1 MRVFILNAGSSS
13 LKYQLMN
20 PVTKEVLAS
29 GLCERIGIDGVLK
42 HEFGDDK
49 KLKLEVS
56 MPTHKEAIELV
67 LKTLTEGEGKVI
79 NSIDDIDAIGHRAV
93 HGGEE
98 FSGSVMVTN
107 RVIEKMKELIPLAP
121 LHNPANIMGMEIC
134 QELMPGKPNV
144 AVFDTAF
151 HQTMPDYAYMYPLPY
166 EQYEKHKVRKYGFHG
181 TSHFF
186 VSNEA
191 RNMLDKKHNTRIIV
205 CHLGN
210 GSSVSA
216 VFNGKCIDTSMGL
229 TPVQG
234 LMMGTRC
241 GDIGA
246 GALQYMMEKEGLT
259 IKETL
264 DILNKKSGILGISGK
279 SSDLREVLEGRE
291 AGDDRCRLAVDMI
304 AYIIKKY
311 VGSYA
316 AALDGVDAL
325 CFTGGIGEN
334 AALIRE
340 KVCAGL
346 DYMGLNI
353 DPVKNNKRCSL
364 ARDIS
369 TNGSTGRIFVIPTNE
384 EYVIANDTYKVVT
397 SGTADAPKK
406 ATCD

>member
-1 MRVFILNAGSSS
+1 MLVFILNAGSSS

-20 PVTKEVLAS
+20 PINKEVLAV
-29 GLCERIGIDGVLK
+29 GICERIGIDGVLK
-42 HEFGDDK
+42 HEFSDDQK
-49 KLKLEVS
+49 IKIETDL
-56 MPTHKEAIELV
+56 PTHKEAIELV

-79 NSIDDIDAIGHRAV
+79 NSIDDIEAIGHRAV

-98 FSGSVMVTN
+98 FAGSVMVSDA
-107 RVIEKMKELIPLAP
+107 VINKMKELIPLAP

-166 EQYEKHKVRKYGFHG
+166 EQYTKNGVRKYGFHG
-181 TSHFF
+181 TSHYF

-191 RNMLDKKHNTRIIV
+191 TKLLDKKHNTRIIV

-216 VFNGKCIDTSMGL
+216 VFDGKCIDTSMGL

-234 LMMGTRC
+234 LMMGTRS

-246 GALQYMMEKEGLT
+246 GAIQYMMETESWN
-259 IKETL
+259 IKEML
-264 DILNKKSGILGISGK
+264 DVLNKKSGIVGISGK
-279 SSDLREVLEGRE
+279 SSDLREVLEGAE
-291 AGDDRCRLAVDMI
+291 SGDDRCRLAVDMI
-304 AYIIKKY
+304 AYKIKHY
-311 VGSYA
+311 VGAYA
-316 AALDGVDAL
+316 ASLDGVDAL

-353 DPVKNNKRCSL
+353 DPVKNNKRSSE

-369 TNGSTGRIFVIPTNE
+369 TNGSRGRIFVIPTNE
-384 EYVIANDTYKVVT
+384 EYVIANDTYKIVK
-397 SGTADAPKK
+397 GLE
-406 ATCD
+406 

>member
-1 MRVFILNAGSSS
+1 MLVFILNAGSSS

-20 PVTKEVLAS
+20 PINKEVLAV
-29 GLCERIGIDGVLK
+29 GICERIGIDGVLK
-42 HEFGDDK
+42 HEFGEDQKIKIESD
-49 KLKLEVS
+49 L
-56 MPTHKEAIELV
+56 PTHKEAIELV
-67 LKTLTEGEGKVI
+67 LKTLTDGEGKVI
-79 NSIDDIDAIGHRAV
+79 DSIDDIEAIGHRAV

-98 FSGSVMVTN
+98 FAGSVMVSD
-107 RVIEKMKELIPLAP
+107 RVIETMKKLIPLAP

-151 HQTMPDYAYMYPLPY
+151 HQTMPDYAYMYALPHD
-166 EQYEKHKVRKYGFHG
+166 QYTKNGVRKYGFHG

-191 RNMLDKKHNTRIIV
+191 SKMLDKKHNTRIIV

-216 VFNGKCIDTSMGL
+216 VFDGKCIDTSMGL

-234 LMMGTRC
+234 LMMGTRA

-246 GALQYMMEKEGLT
+246 GAIQYMMETEGWN
-259 IKETL
+259 IKEML
-264 DILNKKSGILGISGK
+264 DVLNKKSGIVGISGK
-279 SSDLREVLEGRE
+279 SPDLREVLEGSE

-304 AYIIKKY
+304 AYKIKHY
-311 VGSYA
+311 VGAYA

-353 DPVKNNKRCSL
+353 DPVKNNKRSSN

-369 TNGSTGRIFVIPTNE
+369 TNGSRGRIFVIPTNE
-384 EYVIANDTYKVVT
+384 EYVIANDTYKIVKGVE
-397 SGTADAPKK
+397 
-406 ATCD
+406 

>member
-1 MRVFILNAGSSS
+1 MLVFILNAGSSS

-20 PVTKEVLAS
+20 PVTQETLAV
-29 GLCERIGIDGVLK
+29 GLCERIGIDGVIK
-42 HEFGDDK
+42 HEFGDDQ
-49 KLKLEVS
+49 KLKLDVS

-67 LKTLTEGEGKVI
+67 LKTLTDGEGKVI
-79 NSIDDIDAIGHRAV
+79 NSIEDIEAIGHRAV
-93 HGGEE
+93 HGGED
-98 FSGSVMVTN
+98 FSGSVMVTDK
-107 RVIEKMKELIPLAP
+107 VINKMKELIPLAP

-134 QELMPGKPNV
+134 MDLMPGKPNV

-166 EQYEKHKVRKYGFHG
+166 DQYTKNGVRKYGFHG

-186 VSNEA
+186 VSEA
-191 RNMLDKKHNTRIIV
+191 ARDMLDKKHNTRVIV

-216 VFNGKCIDTSMGL
+216 VHNGKCIDTSMGL

-234 LMMGTRC
+234 LMMGTRS

-246 GALQYMMEKEGLT
+246 GAIQYMMDREGMSISEMLNV
-259 IKETL
+259 
-264 DILNKKSGILGISGK
+264 LNKESGIVGISGK
-279 SSDLREVLEGRE
+279 SSDLREVLEGME

-353 DPVKNNKRCSL
+353 DPTKNNKRSGES
-364 ARDIS
+364 RDIS
-369 TNGSTGRIFVIPTNE
+369 TNGSSGRIFVIPTNE
-384 EYVIANDTYKVVT
+384 EYVIANDTFKIVT
-397 SGTADAPKK
+397 GAK
-406 ATCD
+406 

>member
-1 MRVFILNAGSSS
+1 MLVFILNAGSSS

-20 PVTKEVLAS
+20 PVSQETLAV
-29 GLCERIGIDGVLK
+29 GLCERIGIDGVIK
-42 HEFGDDK
+42 HEFANDQ

-67 LKTLTEGEGKVI
+67 LKTLCEGEGKVI

-93 HGGEE
+93 HGGED
-98 FSGSVMVTN
+98 FAGSVMVTDE
-107 RVIEKMKELIPLAP
+107 VIAKMKELIPLAP

-134 QELMPGKPNV
+134 QDLMPGKPNV

-151 HQTMPDYAYMYPLPY
+151 HQTMPDYAFMYPLPH
-166 EQYEKHKVRKYGFHG
+166 EQYTKNGVRKYGFHG
-181 TSHFF
+181 TSHYF

-191 RNMLDKKHNTRIIV
+191 IKMLDNKADSKIIV

-216 VFNGKCIDTSMGL
+216 VRDGKSIDTSMGL

-234 LMMGTRC
+234 LMMGTRS
-241 GDIGA
+241 GDVGA
-246 GALQYMMEKEGLT
+246 GAIQYMMDTEKW
-259 IKETL
+259 
-264 DILNKKSGILGISGK
+264 DIQEMLNVLNKKSGIVGISGK
-279 SSDLREVLEGRE
+279 SSDLREVLEGMD
-291 AGDDRCRLAVDMI
+291 AGDDQCRLAVDMI

-316 AALDGVDAL
+316 AALNGVDAI

-340 KVCAGL
+340 KVCSGL
-346 DYMGLNI
+346 EFMGLTL
-353 DPVKNNKRCSL
+353 DETKNNTRSGDSR
-364 ARDIS
+364 AIS
-369 TNGSTGRIFVIPTNE
+369 TDDSKSKIFVIPTNE
-384 EYVIANDTYKVVT
+384 EFVIANDTYKIV
-397 SGTADAPKK
+397 SELKK
-406 ATCD
+406 

>member
-1 MRVFILNAGSSS
+1 MLVFILNAGSSS

-20 PVTKEVLAS
+20 PVSKEVLAT

-42 HEFGDDK
+42 HEFAEGR
-49 KLKLEVS
+49 KLTLDVS
-56 MPTHKEAIELV
+56 MPSHKEAIELV
-67 LKTLTEGEGKVI
+67 LKTLVDGEGKVI

-98 FSGSVMVTN
+98 FASSVMVTPK
-107 RVIEKMKELIPLAP
+107 VIETMKKLIPLAP

-151 HQTMPDYAYMYPLPY
+151 HQTMPDYAYMYALPY
-166 EQYEKHKVRKYGFHG
+166 EQYTKHGIRKYGFHG
-181 TSHFF
+181 TSHYF

-191 RNMLDKKHNTRIIV
+191 RTMLEKKHNTRIIV

-216 VFNGKCIDTSMGL
+216 VFDGKCIDTSMGL
-229 TPVQG
+229 TPIQG
-234 LMMGTRC
+234 LMMGTRV

-246 GALQYMMEKEGLT
+246 GAIQYMMKQENKDIDEV
-259 IKETL
+259 L
-264 DILNKKSGILGISGK
+264 DIMNKKSGILGISGK
-279 SSDLREVLEGRE
+279 SSDLREVLDGM
-291 AGDDRCRLAVDMI
+291 ANGDDRCRLAIDMV
-304 AYIIKKY
+304 AYKIKSY
-311 VGSYA
+311 VGAYV
-316 AALDGVDAL
+316 AALNGIDAL

-334 AALIRE
+334 ASLIRE

-346 DYMGLNI
+346 DAMGLVI
-353 DPVKNNKRCSL
+353 DPTKNNKRSSE

-369 TNGSTGRIFVIPTNE
+369 TNASPARIFVIPTQE
-384 EYVIANDTYKVVT
+384 EYVIANDTYNIVSK
-397 SGTADAPKK
+397 GR
-406 ATCD
+406 

>member
-1 MRVFILNAGSSS
+1 MLVFILNAGSSS

-20 PVTKEVLAS
+20 PVNKETLAT
-29 GLCERIGIDGVLK
+29 GICERIGIDGSFLK
-42 HEFGDDK
+42 HEYGNK
-49 KLKLEVS
+49 QKLKIESDL
-56 MPTHKEAIELV
+56 PTHKEAIELV
-67 LKTLTEGEGKVI
+67 LKTLTQGEGKVI
-79 NSIDDIDAIGHRAV
+79 NSISDIEAIGHRAV

-98 FSGSVMVTN
+98 FASSVMITDK
-107 RVIEKMKELIPLAP
+107 VINKMKELIPLAP

-134 QELMPGKPNV
+134 QELMPKIPNV

-151 HQTMPDYAYMYPLPY
+151 HQTMPDYAYMYALPY
-166 EQYEKHKVRKYGFHG
+166 EQYTKNGVRKYGFHG
-181 TSHFF
+181 TSHLF
-186 VSNEA
+186 VSSEA
-191 RNMLDKKHNTRIIV
+191 IKILDKKHNTRIIV

-234 LMMGTRC
+234 LMMGTRA

-246 GALQYMMEKEGLT
+246 GAIQYMMETEGWN
-259 IKETL
+259 IREML
-264 DILNKKSGILGISGK
+264 DVLNKKSGIVGISGK
-279 SSDLREVLEGRE
+279 SSDLREVLEGME
-291 AGDDRCRLAVDMI
+291 NGDERCRLAVDMI
-304 AYIIKKY
+304 AYRIKQY

-334 AALIRE
+334 AAIIRE

-353 DPVKNNKRCSL
+353 DPVKNNKRSNED
-364 ARDIS
+364 RDIS
-369 TNGSTGRIFVIPTNE
+369 TNGSQGRIFVIPTNE
-384 EYVIANDTYKVVT
+384 EYVIANDTYKIVK
-397 SGTADAPKK
+397 GL
-406 ATCD
+406 

>member
-1 MRVFILNAGSSS
+1 MLVFILNAGSSS

-20 PVTKEVLAS
+20 PVSKETLAV
-29 GLCERIGIDGVLK
+29 GLCERIGIDGVIK
-42 HEFGDDK
+42 HEFGEDQ

-67 LKTLTEGEGKVI
+67 LKTLTDGEGSVI
-79 NSIDDIDAIGHRAV
+79 NSVDDIDAIGHRAV

-98 FSGSVMVTN
+98 FAGSVMVTEK
-107 RVIEKMKELIPLAP
+107 VINKMKELIPLAP

-134 QELMPGKPNV
+134 QDLMPGKPNV

-166 EQYEKHKVRKYGFHG
+166 EQYTKNGVRKYGFHG

-191 RNMLDKKHNTRIIV
+191 VKMLDKKHNTRVIV

-216 VFNGKCIDTSMGL
+216 IFDGKCIDTSMGL

-234 LMMGTRC
+234 LMMGTRS

-246 GALQYMMEKEGLT
+246 GAIQYMMDTEGLS
-259 IKETL
+259 IKEML
-264 DILNKKSGILGISGK
+264 NVLNKESGIVGISGK
-279 SSDLREVLEGRE
+279 SSDLREVLEGME
-291 AGDDRCRLAVDMI
+291 DGDDRCRLAVDMI

-353 DPVKNNKRCSL
+353 DPTKNNKRSGE

-369 TNGSTGRIFVIPTNE
+369 TNGSSGRIFVIPTNE
-384 EYVIANDTYKVVT
+384 EYVIANDTYKIV
-397 SGTADAPKK
+397 SGISE
-406 ATCD
+406 

>member
-1 MRVFILNAGSSS
+1 MLVFILNAGSSS

-20 PVTKEVLAS
+20 PVIKKVFAQ
-29 GLCERIGIDGVLK
+29 GICERIGIDGVLK
-42 HEFGDDK
+42 HEFGEGKEFK
-49 KLKLEVS
+49 KEIS
-56 MPTHKEAIELV
+56 MPTHKEAIEAV
-67 LKTLTEGEGKVI
+67 LSTLTVGEGKVI
-79 NSIDDIDAIGHRAV
+79 DSINDIEAIGHRAV

-98 FSGSVMVTN
+98 FSGSVLVTEK
-107 RVIEKMKELIPLAP
+107 VIETMKKLIPLAP
-121 LHNPANIMGMEIC
+121 LHNPANILGMEIC

-151 HQTMPDYAYMYPLPY
+151 HQTMPDYAYMYALPY
-166 EQYEKHKVRKYGFHG
+166 DQYAKHGIRKYGFHG

-191 RNMLDKKHNTRIIV
+191 RQMLDKKHNTRIIV

-216 VFNGKCIDTSMGL
+216 VLNGKCIDTSMGL

-234 LMMGTRC
+234 LMMGTRS
-241 GDIGA
+241 GDVGA
-246 GALQYMMEKEGLT
+246 GAISYMMRQENLT
-259 IKETL
+259 IDQTL
-264 DILNKKSGILGISGK
+264 DIMNKKSGILGISGK
-279 SSDLREVLEGRE
+279 SSDLREVLQGMQD
-291 AGDDRCRLAVDMI
+291 GDDRCRLAVEMV
-304 AYIIKKY
+304 AYNIKKY
-311 VGSYA
+311 VGAYV

-346 DYMGLNI
+346 DSMGLVL
-353 DPVKNNKRCSL
+353 DPVKNNKRSRE

-369 TNGSTGRIFVIPTNE
+369 TNASASRIYVIPTNE

-397 SGTADAPKK
+397 GNK
-406 ATCD
+406 

>member
-1 MRVFILNAGSSS
+1 MLVFILNAGSSS

-20 PVTKEVLAS
+20 PINKEVLAV
-29 GLCERIGIDGVLK
+29 GICERIGIDGILK
-42 HEFGDDK
+42 HEFGDGQKIKIDSN
-49 KLKLEVS
+49 L
-56 MPTHKEAIELV
+56 PTHKEAIELV
-67 LKTLTEGEGKVI
+67 LKTLTDGEGKVI
-79 NSIDDIDAIGHRAV
+79 DSIDDIEAIGHRAV

-98 FSGSVMVTN
+98 FAGSVMVSD
-107 RVIEKMKELIPLAP
+107 RVIETMKKLIPLAP

-151 HQTMPDYAYMYPLPY
+151 HQTMPDYAYMYALPH
-166 EQYEKHKVRKYGFHG
+166 EQYTKNGVRKYGFHG

-191 RNMLDKKHNTRIIV
+191 AKILDKKHNTRIIV

-216 VFNGKCIDTSMGL
+216 VFDGKCIDTSMGL

-234 LMMGTRC
+234 LMMGTRA

-246 GALQYMMEKEGLT
+246 GAIQYMMETEGWN
-259 IKETL
+259 IKEML
-264 DILNKKSGILGISGK
+264 DVLNKKSGIVGISGK
-279 SSDLREVLEGRE
+279 SSDLREVLEGAE

-304 AYIIKKY
+304 AYKIKHY
-311 VGSYA
+311 VGAYA

-353 DPVKNNKRCSL
+353 DPVKNNKRSGD

-369 TNGSTGRIFVIPTNE
+369 TNGSRGRIFVIPTNE
-384 EYVIANDTYKVVT
+384 EYVIANDTYKIVK
-397 SGTADAPKK
+397 GLE
-406 ATCD
+406 

>member
-1 MRVFILNAGSSS
+1 MLVFILNAGSSS

-20 PVTKEVLAS
+20 PVIKKVFAQ
-29 GLCERIGIDGVLK
+29 GICERIGIDGVLK
-42 HEFGDDK
+42 HEFGEGKEFK
-49 KLKLEVS
+49 KEIS
-56 MPTHKEAIELV
+56 MPTHKEAIEAV
-67 LKTLTEGEGKVI
+67 LSTLTVGEGKVI
-79 NSIDDIDAIGHRAV
+79 DSINDIEAIGHRAV

-98 FSGSVMVTN
+98 FSGSVLVTEK
-107 RVIEKMKELIPLAP
+107 VIETMKKLIPLAP
-121 LHNPANIMGMEIC
+121 LHNPANILGMEIC

-151 HQTMPDYAYMYPLPY
+151 HQTMPDYAYMYALPY
-166 EQYEKHKVRKYGFHG
+166 DQYAKHGIRKYGFHG

-191 RNMLDKKHNTRIIV
+191 RQMLDKKHNTRIIV

-216 VFNGKCIDTSMGL
+216 VLNGKCIDTSMGL

-234 LMMGTRC
+234 LMMGTRA
-241 GDIGA
+241 GDVGA
-246 GALQYMMEKEGLT
+246 GALQYMMSQEGLT
-259 IKETL
+259 INEAL
-264 DILNKKSGILGISGK
+264 DVMNKKSGILGISGK
-279 SSDLREVLEGRE
+279 SSDLREVLAGME
-291 AGDDRCRLAVDMI
+291 AGEDRCRLAVDMV
-304 AYIIKKY
+304 AYNIKKY
-311 VGSYA
+311 VGAYV

-346 DYMGLNI
+346 DSMGLVL
-353 DPVKNNKRCSL
+353 DPVRNNKRSRE

-369 TNGSTGRIFVIPTNE
+369 TNASASRIYVIPTNE

-397 SGTADAPKK
+397 GNK
-406 ATCD
+406 

>member
-1 MRVFILNAGSSS
+1 MLVFILNAGSSS

-20 PVTKEVLAS
+20 PKTKEVLAV
-29 GLCERIGIDGVLK
+29 GLCERIGIDGKLT
-42 HEFGDDK
+42 HEFSNNK
-49 KLKLEVS
+49 KLRLDAD

-67 LKTLTEGEGKVI
+67 LKTLTSGEGKVI
-79 NSIDDIDAIGHRAV
+79 SSVDDIDAIGHRAV

-98 FSGSVMVTN
+98 FASSVLVTPK
-107 RVIEKMKELIPLAP
+107 VIETMKKLIPLAP

-151 HQTMPDYAYMYPLPY
+151 HQTMPDYAYMYALPH
-166 EQYEKHKVRKYGFHG
+166 EQYTKHGIRKYGFHG
-181 TSHFF
+181 TSHYF

-191 RNMLDKKHNTRIIV
+191 QKMLDKKHNTRIIV

-216 VFNGKCIDTSMGL
+216 VLNGQCIDTSMGL

-234 LMMGTRC
+234 LMMGTRA
-241 GDIGA
+241 GDVGA
-246 GALQYMMEKEGLT
+246 GAISYMMKQENMSIDEV
-259 IKETL
+259 L
-264 DILNKKSGILGISGK
+264 DLMNKKSGILGISGK
-279 SSDLREVLEGRE
+279 SSDLREVLEGMQN
-291 AGDDRCRLAVDMI
+291 GDDRCRLAVDMV

-340 KVCAGL
+340 KVCSGL
-346 DYMGLNI
+346 DYMGLI
-353 DPVKNNKRCSL
+353 VDPVKNNKRSNE
-364 ARDIS
+364 ARDIA
-369 TNGSTGRIFVIPTNE
+369 TNSSSGRIFVIPTNE
-384 EYVIANDTYKVVT
+384 EFVIANDTYKVV
-397 SGTADAPKK
+397 SESK
-406 ATCD
+406 